1 MMFFF
6 KRISFC
12 ILIIAGSEVF
22 GQSSILPST
31 SSAEIVT
38 GLREI
43 KKRGLSL
50 NITDTALI
58 SECKRVIDGRNDSIH
73 QGVYRFIYFREL
85 IETKRRLADLP
96 WYVGYLPLANTGAD
110 PNFKGKDGK
119 SGIWP
124 LGYTIGKKYGLIQNS
139 LYDER
144 RDVEKSTEVAI
155 KYFLDLNNIYKDWNL
170 SIMAFN
176 LGAARVNQVMHFKKA
191 LSFDSIFPYFLE
203 EEKKQY
209 RTFIATIHAFQVWE
223 KQGIALSESKW
234 IAYNQLKRTASS
246 SFELPLGM
254 LEEKAGISVE
264 LIKKYNPALKADVIP
279 YLGTKNSGVRP
290 LMLKLPEAESVVFK
304 QKQDS
309 FSTWVAE
316 WNLKIAKE
324 RYGSQAVGVG
334 NINRHTGEVI
344 NRPQSVSI
352 PVRPPIQVVENTNI
366 AETGINNSDSTQN
379 VETPKAW
386 IFYTIKRGDAL
397 FTLLD
402 VFDCTEDDI
411 RKWNNIRKS
420 QFMIA
425 GERLKI
431 EVDSSKKGYYTKI
444 NAMTLIEKRE
454 LAKND

>member
-1 MMFFF
+1 MIFLI
-6 KRISFC
+6 KRISLC
-12 ILIIAGSEVF
+12 ILFFGGSIAF
-22 GQSSILPST
+22 GQSTILPS
-31 SSAEIVT
+31 SSASEIVS

-43 KKRGLSL
+43 KKRGLSV
-50 NITDTALI
+50 NVTDTSLI
-58 SECKRVIDGRNDSIH
+58 SECKRVLDGRNDSTD
-73 QGVYRFIYFREL
+73 QGVYRFIYFRDL

-96 WYVGYLPLANTGAD
+96 WYVSFLPLANTGVN

-119 SGIWP
+119 SGVWP

-144 RDVEKSTEVAI
+144 RDVEKSTEVAV

-176 LGAARVNQVMHFKKA
+176 LGAARVNQVMHFRKE

-209 RTFIATIHAFQVWE
+209 RTFIATIYAFQVWE
-223 KQGIALSESKW
+223 KQGVALSESKW
-234 IAYNQLKRTASS
+234 IAYNQLKRIASS

-254 LEEKAGISVE
+254 LEEKTGISVD

-290 LMLKLPEAESVVFK
+290 LMLKLPELEGVVFK

-309 FSTWVAE
+309 FAIWVDQ

-324 RYGSQAVGVG
+324 RYGVQPVGVG
-334 NINRHTGEVI
+334 AINRHTGEVL
-344 NRPQSVSI
+344 NRPQTVVKPPIEVAENTPVAMADSSISSDISVSK
-352 PVRPPIQVVENTNI
+352 VWVY
-366 AETGINNSDSTQN
+366 
-379 VETPKAW
+379 
-386 IFYTIKRGDAL
+386 YTIKRGDAL
-397 FTLLD
+397 YTLLD

-411 RKWNNIRKS
+411 RRWNNIRKS

-425 GERLKI
+425 GQKLRM
-431 EVDSSKKGYYTKI
+431 EVDSSKKTYYSKI
-444 NAMTLIEKRE
+444 NTMTLIEKRE
-454 LAKND
+454 LSKND

>member
-1 MMFFF
+1 MIFLI
-6 KRISFC
+6 KRISLC
-12 ILIIAGSEVF
+12 ILFFGGLIAF
-22 GQSSILPST
+22 GQSPILPS
-31 SSAEIVT
+31 SSTAEIVS

-43 KKRGLSL
+43 KKRGLSV
-50 NITDTALI
+50 NVTDTSLI
-58 SECKRVIDGRNDSIH
+58 SECKRVLDGRNDSTD
-73 QGVYRFIYFREL
+73 QGVYRFIYFRDL

-96 WYVGYLPLANTGAD
+96 WYVSFLPLANTGVN

-119 SGIWP
+119 SGVWP

-144 RDVEKSTEVAI
+144 RDVEKSTEVAV

-170 SIMAFN
+170 SVMAFN
-176 LGAARVNQVMHFKKA
+176 IGAARVNQVMHFRKA

-209 RTFIATIHAFQVWE
+209 RTFIATIYAFQVWE
-223 KQGIALSESKW
+223 KQGVVLSESKW
-234 IAYNQLKRTASS
+234 IAYNQLKRIASS

-254 LEEKAGISVE
+254 LEEKTGISVD

-290 LMLKLPEAESVVFK
+290 LMLKLPELEGVVFK

-309 FSTWVAE
+309 FAIWVDQ

-324 RYGSQAVGVG
+324 RYGVQPVGVG
-334 NINRHTGEVI
+334 AINRHTGEVL
-344 NRPQSVSI
+344 NRPQTV
-352 PVRPPIQVVENTNI
+352 VKPPIEVAENTPV
-366 AETGINNSDSTQN
+366 AMADSSISRDRD
-379 VETPKAW
+379 VAVSKVW
-386 IFYTIKRGDAL
+386 VYYTIKRGDAL
-397 FTLLD
+397 YTLLD

-411 RKWNNIRKS
+411 RRWNNIRKS

-425 GERLKI
+425 GQKLRM
-431 EVDSSKKGYYTKI
+431 EVDSSKKTYYSKI
-444 NAMTLIEKRE
+444 NTMTLIEKRE
-454 LAKND
+454 LSKND

>member
-1 MMFFF
+1 MTFLI
-6 KRISFC
+6 KRISLCLLFFGGS
-12 ILIIAGSEVF
+12 IAF
-22 GQSSILPST
+22 GQSTILPS
-31 SSAEIVT
+31 SSTAEIVS

-43 KKRGLSL
+43 KKRGLSV
-50 NITDTALI
+50 NVTDTSLI
-58 SECKRVIDGRNDSIH
+58 SECKRVLDGRNDSTD
-73 QGVYRFIYFREL
+73 QGVYRFIYFRDL

-96 WYVGYLPLANTGAD
+96 WYVGFLPLANTGVN

-119 SGIWP
+119 SGVWP

-144 RDVEKSTEVAI
+144 RDVEKSTEVAV

-176 LGAARVNQVMHFKKA
+176 LGAARVNQVMHFRKA

-209 RTFIATIHAFQVWE
+209 RTFIATIYAFQVWE
-223 KQGIALSESKW
+223 KQGVALSESKW
-234 IAYNQLKRTASS
+234 IAYNQLKRIASS

-254 LEEKAGISVE
+254 LEEKTGISVE

-290 LMLKLPEAESVVFK
+290 LMLKLPELEGVIFK

-309 FSTWVAE
+309 FAIWVDQ

-324 RYGSQAVGVG
+324 RYGVQPVGVG
-334 NINRHTGEVI
+334 AINRHTGEVL
-344 NRPQSVSI
+344 NRPQAAVKPPIEVAENTPVAMADSSISRDISVSK
-352 PVRPPIQVVENTNI
+352 VWVY
-366 AETGINNSDSTQN
+366 
-379 VETPKAW
+379 
-386 IFYTIKRGDAL
+386 YTIKRGDAL
-397 FTLLD
+397 YTLLD

-411 RKWNNIRKS
+411 RRWNNIRKS

-425 GERLKI
+425 GQKLRM
-431 EVDSSKKGYYTKI
+431 EVDSSKKTYYSKI
-444 NAMTLIEKRE
+444 NTMTLIEKRE
-454 LAKND
+454 LSKND

>member
-1 MMFFF
+1 MIFLI
-6 KRISFC
+6 KRISLC
-12 ILIIAGSEVF
+12 ILFFGGSIAF
-22 GQSSILPST
+22 GQSTILPS
-31 SSAEIVT
+31 SSASEIVS

-43 KKRGLSL
+43 KKRGLSV
-50 NITDTALI
+50 NVTDTSLI
-58 SECKRVIDGRNDSIH
+58 SECKRVLDGRNDSTD
-73 QGVYRFIYFREL
+73 QGVYRFIYFRDL

-96 WYVGYLPLANTGAD
+96 WYVSFLPLANTGVN

-119 SGIWP
+119 SGVWP

-144 RDVEKSTEVAI
+144 RDVEKSTEVAV

-176 LGAARVNQVMHFKKA
+176 LGAARVNQVMHFRKA

-209 RTFIATIHAFQVWE
+209 RTFIATIYAFQVWE
-223 KQGIALSESKW
+223 KQGVALSESKW
-234 IAYNQLKRTASS
+234 IAYNQLKRIASS

-254 LEEKAGISVE
+254 LEEKTGISVD

-290 LMLKLPEAESVVFK
+290 LMLKLPELEGVVFK

-309 FSTWVAE
+309 FAIWVDQ

-324 RYGSQAVGVG
+324 RYGVQPVGVG
-334 NINRHTGEVI
+334 AINRHTGEVL
-344 NRPQSVSI
+344 NRPQTVVKPPIEVAENTPVAMADSSISRDISVSK
-352 PVRPPIQVVENTNI
+352 VWVY
-366 AETGINNSDSTQN
+366 
-379 VETPKAW
+379 
-386 IFYTIKRGDAL
+386 YTIKRGDAL
-397 FTLLD
+397 YTLLD

-411 RKWNNIRKS
+411 RRWNNIRKS

-425 GERLKI
+425 GQKLRM
-431 EVDSSKKGYYTKI
+431 EVDSSKKTYYSKI
-444 NAMTLIEKRE
+444 NTMTLIEKRE
-454 LAKND
+454 LSKND

>member
-1 MMFFF
+1 MTFLI
-6 KRISFC
+6 KRISLCLLFFG
-12 ILIIAGSEVF
+12 GSISF
-22 GQSSILPST
+22 GQSTILPS
-31 SSAEIVT
+31 SSTAEIVS

-43 KKRGLSL
+43 KKRGLSV
-50 NITDTALI
+50 NVTDTSLI
-58 SECKRVIDGRNDSIH
+58 SECKRVLDGRNDSTD
-73 QGVYRFIYFREL
+73 QGVYRFIYFRDL

-96 WYVGYLPLANTGAD
+96 WYVGFLPLANTGVN

-119 SGIWP
+119 SGVWP

-144 RDVEKSTEVAI
+144 RDVEKSTEVAV

-176 LGAARVNQVMHFKKA
+176 LGAARVNQVMHFRKA

-209 RTFIATIHAFQVWE
+209 HTFIATIYAFQVWE
-223 KQGIALSESKW
+223 KQGVALSESKW
-234 IAYNQLKRTASS
+234 IAYNQLKRIASS

-254 LEEKAGISVE
+254 LEEKTGISVE

-290 LMLKLPEAESVVFK
+290 LMLKLPELEGVIFK

-309 FSTWVAE
+309 FAIWVDQ

-324 RYGSQAVGVG
+324 RYGVQPVGVG
-334 NINRHTGEVI
+334 AINRHTGEVL
-344 NRPQSVSI
+344 NRPQAAVKPPIEVAENTPVAMADSSISRDISVSK
-352 PVRPPIQVVENTNI
+352 VWVY
-366 AETGINNSDSTQN
+366 
-379 VETPKAW
+379 
-386 IFYTIKRGDAL
+386 YTIKRGDAL
-397 FTLLD
+397 YTLLD

-411 RKWNNIRKS
+411 RRWNNIRKS

-425 GERLKI
+425 GQKLRM
-431 EVDSSKKGYYTKI
+431 EVDSSKKTYYSKI
-444 NAMTLIEKRE
+444 NTMTLIEKRE
-454 LAKND
+454 LSKND

>member
-1 MMFFF
+1 MIFLI
-6 KRISFC
+6 KRISLC
-12 ILIIAGSEVF
+12 ILFFGGSIAF
-22 GQSSILPST
+22 GQSTILPS
-31 SSAEIVT
+31 SSKAEIVS

-43 KKRGLSL
+43 KKRGLSV
-50 NITDTALI
+50 NVTDTSLI
-58 SECKRVIDGRNDSIH
+58 SECKRVLDGRNDSTD
-73 QGVYRFIYFREL
+73 QGVYRFIYFRDL

-96 WYVGYLPLANTGAD
+96 WYVSFLPLANTGVN

-119 SGIWP
+119 SGVWP

-144 RDVEKSTEVAI
+144 RDVEKSTEVAV

-176 LGAARVNQVMHFKKA
+176 LGAARVNQVMHFRKA

-209 RTFIATIHAFQVWE
+209 RTFIATIYAFQVWE
-223 KQGIALSESKW
+223 KQGVALSESKW
-234 IAYNQLKRTASS
+234 IAYNQLKRIASS

-254 LEEKAGISVE
+254 LEEKTGISVE

-290 LMLKLPEAESVVFK
+290 LMLKLPELEGVVFK

-309 FSTWVAE
+309 FAIWVDQ

-324 RYGSQAVGVG
+324 RYGVQPVGVG
-334 NINRHTGEVI
+334 AINRHTGEVL
-344 NRPQSVSI
+344 NRPQTAVKPPIEVAENTPVAMADSSISRDISVSK
-352 PVRPPIQVVENTNI
+352 VWVY
-366 AETGINNSDSTQN
+366 
-379 VETPKAW
+379 
-386 IFYTIKRGDAL
+386 YTIKRGDAL
-397 FTLLD
+397 YTLLD

-411 RKWNNIRKS
+411 RRWNNIRKS

-425 GERLKI
+425 GQKLRM
-431 EVDSSKKGYYTKI
+431 EVDSSKKTYYSKI
-444 NAMTLIEKRE
+444 NTMTLIEKRE
-454 LAKND
+454 LSKND

>member
-1 MMFFF
+1 MIFLI
-6 KRISFC
+6 KRISLC
-12 ILIIAGSEVF
+12 ILFFGGSIAF
-22 GQSSILPST
+22 GQSTILPS
-31 SSAEIVT
+31 SSASEIVS

-43 KKRGLSL
+43 KKRGLSV
-50 NITDTALI
+50 NVTDTSLI
-58 SECKRVIDGRNDSIH
+58 SECKRVLDGRNDSTD
-73 QGVYRFIYFREL
+73 QGVYRFIYFRDL

-96 WYVGYLPLANTGAD
+96 WYVSFLPLANTGVN

-119 SGIWP
+119 SGVWP

-144 RDVEKSTEVAI
+144 RDVEKSTEVAV

-176 LGAARVNQVMHFKKA
+176 LGAARVNQVMHFRKA

-209 RTFIATIHAFQVWE
+209 RTFIATIYAFQVWE
-223 KQGIALSESKW
+223 KQGVALSESKW
-234 IAYNQLKRTASS
+234 IAYNQLKRIASS

-254 LEEKAGISVE
+254 LEEKTGISVD

-290 LMLKLPEAESVVFK
+290 LMLKLPELEGVVFK

-309 FSTWVAE
+309 FAIWVDQ

-324 RYGSQAVGVG
+324 RYGVQPVGVG
-334 NINRHTGEVI
+334 AINRHTGEVL
-344 NRPQSVSI
+344 NRPQTVVKPPIEVAENTPVAMADSSISSDISVSK
-352 PVRPPIQVVENTNI
+352 VWVY
-366 AETGINNSDSTQN
+366 
-379 VETPKAW
+379 
-386 IFYTIKRGDAL
+386 YTIKRGDAL
-397 FTLLD
+397 YTLLD

-411 RKWNNIRKS
+411 RRWNNIRKS

-425 GERLKI
+425 GQKLRM
-431 EVDSSKKGYYTKI
+431 EVDSSKKTYYSKI
-444 NAMTLIEKRE
+444 NTMTLIEKRE
-454 LAKND
+454 LSKND

>member
-1 MMFFF
+1 MTFLI
-6 KRISFC
+6 KRISLCLLFFGGS
-12 ILIIAGSEVF
+12 IAF
-22 GQSSILPST
+22 GQSTILPS
-31 SSAEIVT
+31 SSTAEIVS

-43 KKRGLSL
+43 KKRGLSV
-50 NITDTALI
+50 NVTDTSLI
-58 SECKRVIDGRNDSIH
+58 SECKRVLDGRNDSTD
-73 QGVYRFIYFREL
+73 QGVYRFIYFRDL

-96 WYVGYLPLANTGAD
+96 WYVGFLPLANTGVN

-119 SGIWP
+119 SGVWP

-144 RDVEKSTEVAI
+144 RDVEKSTEVAV

-176 LGAARVNQVMHFKKA
+176 LGAARVNQVMHFRKA

-209 RTFIATIHAFQVWE
+209 HTFIATIYAFQVWE
-223 KQGIALSESKW
+223 KQGVALSESKW
-234 IAYNQLKRTASS
+234 IAYNQLKRIASS

-254 LEEKAGISVE
+254 LEEKTGISVE

-290 LMLKLPEAESVVFK
+290 LMLKLPELEGVIFK

-309 FSTWVAE
+309 FAIWVDQ

-324 RYGSQAVGVG
+324 RYGVQPVGVG
-334 NINRHTGEVI
+334 AINRHTGEVL
-344 NRPQSVSI
+344 NRPQAAVKPPIEVAENTPVAMADSSISRDISVSK
-352 PVRPPIQVVENTNI
+352 VWVY
-366 AETGINNSDSTQN
+366 
-379 VETPKAW
+379 
-386 IFYTIKRGDAL
+386 YTIKRGDAL
-397 FTLLD
+397 YTLLD

-411 RKWNNIRKS
+411 RRWNNIRKS

-425 GERLKI
+425 GQKLRM
-431 EVDSSKKGYYTKI
+431 EVDSSKKTYYSKI
-444 NAMTLIEKRE
+444 NTMTLIEKRE
-454 LAKND
+454 LSKND

>member
-1 MMFFF
+1 MMFFV
-6 KRISFC
+6 KRFAFS
-12 ILIIAGSEVF
+12 ILFLSGSIAF
-22 GQSSILPST
+22 GQSSFLPSSST
-31 SSAEIVT
+31 SEVVS

-50 NITDTALI
+50 NVTDTSLI
-58 SECKRVIDGRNDSIH
+58 SECKRVLEGRNDSIF
-73 QGVYRFIYFREL
+73 QGVYRFIYFRDL
-85 IETKRRLADLP
+85 IENKRRLADLP
-96 WYVGYLPLANTGAD
+96 WYMSFLPLSNTGAN
-110 PNFKGKDGK
+110 PNYKGKDGK

-170 SIMAFN
+170 SVMAFN
-176 LGAARVNQVMHFKKA
+176 LGAARVNQVMHFRKA

-203 EEKKQY
+203 GEKKQY
-209 RTFIATIHAFQVWE
+209 RTFIATIYAFQAWE
-223 KQGIALSESKW
+223 KQGVTLSESKW
-234 IAYNQLKRTASS
+234 IAYSQLKRIASS

-254 LEEKAGISVE
+254 LEEKTGITAE

-279 YLGTKNSGVRP
+279 YLGTKNSGIRP
-290 LMLKLPEAESVVFK
+290 LILKLPEAETNIFK

-309 FSTWVAE
+309 FSIWVSE

-324 RYGSQAVGVG
+324 RYGSQPVGGVG
-334 NINRHTGEVI
+334 TINRHTGEVI
-344 NRPQSVSI
+344 NRPHNAQT
-352 PVRPPIQVVENTNI
+352 PVRPPAEVTEN
-366 AETGINNSDSTQN
+366 APVREVNNQDSTRN
-379 VETPKAW
+379 DVTPKVW
-386 IFYTIKRGDAL
+386 VYYTIKRGDAL

-402 VFDCTEDDI
+402 VFDCTEDDV
-411 RKWNNIRKS
+411 RRWNNIRRS

-425 GERLKI
+425 GEKLRF
-431 EVDSSKKGYYTKI
+431 EVDSTKKIYYSKI
-444 NAMTLIEKRE
+444 NSMTLIEKRE

>member
-1 MMFFF
+1 MIFLI
-6 KRISFC
+6 KRISLC
-12 ILIIAGSEVF
+12 ILFFGGLIAF
-22 GQSSILPST
+22 GQSTILPS
-31 SSAEIVT
+31 SSTAEIVS

-43 KKRGLSL
+43 KKRGLSV
-50 NITDTALI
+50 NVTDTSLI
-58 SECKRVIDGRNDSIH
+58 SECKRVLDGRNDSTD
-73 QGVYRFIYFREL
+73 QGVYRFIYFRDL

-96 WYVGYLPLANTGAD
+96 WYVSFLPLANSGVN

-119 SGIWP
+119 SGVWP

-144 RDVEKSTEVAI
+144 RDVEKSTEVAV

-170 SIMAFN
+170 SVMAFN
-176 LGAARVNQVMHFKKA
+176 LGAARVNQVMHFRKA

-209 RTFIATIHAFQVWE
+209 RTFIATIYAFQVWE
-223 KQGIALSESKW
+223 KQGVALSESKW
-234 IAYNQLKRTASS
+234 IAYNQLKRIASS

-254 LEEKAGISVE
+254 LEEKTGISVD

-290 LMLKLPEAESVVFK
+290 LMLKLPELEGVVFK

-309 FSTWVAE
+309 FAIWVDQ

-324 RYGSQAVGVG
+324 RYGVQPVGVG
-334 NINRHTGEVI
+334 AINRHTGEVL
-344 NRPQSVSI
+344 NRPQTVVKPPIEVAENTPVATADSSISRDISVSK
-352 PVRPPIQVVENTNI
+352 VWVY
-366 AETGINNSDSTQN
+366 
-379 VETPKAW
+379 
-386 IFYTIKRGDAL
+386 YTIKRGDAL
-397 FTLLD
+397 YTLLD

-411 RKWNNIRKS
+411 RRWNNIRKS

-425 GERLKI
+425 GQKLRM
-431 EVDSSKKGYYTKI
+431 EVDSSKKTYYSKI
-444 NAMTLIEKRE
+444 NTMTLIEKRE
-454 LAKND
+454 LSKND